1 MHHLLRD
8 NSNSVLSSLNTA
20 YPELASHLPYI
31 LPKHHPHNSH
41 TFDEILPKIIF
52 PEANLALDA
61 TKSLVYVKVN
71 VSYPVCEN
79 MMYARYAGLIF
90 DMDGTILDTEP
101 THRKAW
107 YEVLARYGMHFD
119 EQAMIALNGSPT
131 WRLAEV
137 IIEANQAD
145 LDPHLL
151 AQEKN
156 AAVKAML
163 LDCVRPL
170 PLIDVVKAWHGRRP
184 MSVGTGSESAVAEAL
199 LAHLGLRHYFD
210 AVIAADHVQH
220 HKPAPDTF
228 LLCAE
233 RMGVQPS
240 QCVVFE
246 DADFG
251 LQAARAAGMDAVDVR
266 LL

>member
-1 MHHLLRD
+1 
-8 NSNSVLSSLNTA
+8 
-20 YPELASHLPYI
+20 
-31 LPKHHPHNSH
+31 
-41 TFDEILPKIIF
+41 
-52 PEANLALDA
+52 
-61 TKSLVYVKVN
+61 
-71 VSYPVCEN
+71 
-79 MMYARYAGLIF
+79 MYARYAGLIF

-170 PLIDVVKAWHGRRP
+170 PLIDVVTVSYTHLR
-184 MSVGTGSESAVAEAL
+184 
-199 LAHLGLRHYFD
+199 AHE
-210 AVIAADHVQH
+210 
-220 HKPAPDTF
+220 T
-228 LLCAE
+228 
-233 RMGVQPS
+233 
-240 QCVVFE
+240 
-246 DADFG
+246 
-251 LQAARAAGMDAVDVR
+251 
-266 LL
+266 